1 MQLKKIKKLFMHQAS
16 NCSKGIRSKLNCL
29 QIFVKT
35 FGSKSFFGHKS
46 FKPIKSSSMTTN
58 IQEASLTELDKM
70 KEAIDNLET
79 TMKKVRTA
87 SHIRYMIYQIWITL
101 HYGPYHGGHEIGLKS
116 NEIKFC

>member
-1 MQLKKIKKLFMHQAS
+1 MQLKKIKKLFTHQVS

-29 QIFVKT
+29 KIFVKT
-35 FGSKSFFGHKS
+35 FDSKSFFGHKS

-87 SHIRYMIYQIWITL
+87 SQLPHMDYNAMVRLRLYPENL
-101 HYGPYHGGHEIGLKS
+101 
-116 NEIKFC
+116 

>member
-16 NCSKGIRSKLNCL
+16 NCSKGIRSKINC
-29 QIFVKT
+29 QKRFQ
-35 FGSKSFFGHKS
+35 KSFFGHKS

-79 TMKKVRTA
+79 TMKKVRTTPQKRCNLA
-87 SHIRYMIYQIWITL
+87 AK
-101 HYGPYHGGHEIGLKS
+101 YG
-116 NEIKFC
+116 

>member
-29 QIFVKT
+29 QILVKT
-35 FGSKSFFGHKS
+35 FDSKSFFGHKS
-46 FKPIKSSSMTTN
+46 FKPITSSSMTTN
-58 IQEASLTELDKM
+58 IQDASLTELDKM

-87 SHIRYMIYQIWITL
+87 SHIPNMDNTALWTL
-101 HYGPYHGGHEIGLKS
+101 SWGA
-116 NEIKFC
+116 